1 MDAMDEQEERDRE
14 EPGDAIE
21 DLDVDQEAAEQV
33 GGGLSPPSPP
43 SGPVPIPYPNR
54 R

>member
-1 MDAMDEQEERDRE
+1 MDEQEERERD

-21 DLDVDQEAAEQV
+21 DLNLEQEAAEQV
-33 GGGLSPPSPP
+33 GGGLSPPAPP